1 MIIPDTPLF
10 RSKTDAEFRIR
21 MIHYIKTNFK
31 ETLGPDIKLLD
42 LPNGLDL
49 VQAKVQQRLYE
60 ISRGEIDLRKPNLQ
74 TIAA

>member
-21 MIHYIKTNFK
+21 MIYYIKTHFK

-60 ISRGEIDLRKPNLQ
+60 ISRGEIDLRRPELQ